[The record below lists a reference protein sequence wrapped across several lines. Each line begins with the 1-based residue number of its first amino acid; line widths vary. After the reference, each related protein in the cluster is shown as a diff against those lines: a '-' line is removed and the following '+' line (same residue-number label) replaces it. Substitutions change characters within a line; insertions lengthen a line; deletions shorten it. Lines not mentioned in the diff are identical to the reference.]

1 MQKKFLILI
10 FLLLCFYLYFKD
22 EVFKEKTIIVGTSAP
37 ISGTIS
43 SWGKAV
49 TYGVN
54 SYFKYVND
62 NNLLGDKKIE
72 FLIYDDKYE
81 PELTL
86 ENTKKL
92 IYEDKVFTLFGFVGT
107 PTVKRILPI
116 LYDENMPFFGSFSG
130 ASFLRNNKN
139 ENIINFRSSYN
150 QEIETL
156 INYIQKEKKLD
167 KIAIFYQN
175 DDYGED
181 VYISLLDLIKK
192 RDLKLVAEGS
202 YKRNTLSINHA
213 FNEIKDAQP
222 EVIFMFGAYKTNA
235 LFIKKAKENEKL
247 KNVIFCNISFGDA
260 NFMVKELKI
269 LDSNTTNLIF
279 SQIIPSYLNTNIP
292 SVLEYQT
299 LMKKYYPEEE
309 LGFLSFEAFLSSK
322 VLVNALQKIKNEITK
337 EKFLNALKTT
347 DKNLLE
353 GIPLEFNNSQ
363 LLNKIY
369 LFEYINN
376 DFKEIYNEK

>member
-1 MQKKFLILI
+1 MQKKFLLI
-10 FLLLCFYLYFKD
+10 IFIIISFYLYFK
-22 EVFKEKTIIVGTSAP
+22 EQVFKEKTISIGTSVP
-37 ISGTIS
+37 LSGTIN

-49 TYGVN
+49 FFGVN
-54 SYFKYVND
+54 SYFKFVNE
-62 NNLLGDKKIE
+62 NNLIDNKRIE
-72 FLIYDDKYE
+72 FLLYDDKYE

-92 IYEDKVFTLFGFVGT
+92 IYEKNVFALFGFVGT

-116 LYDENMPFFGSFSG
+116 LYDEDIPFFGSFSG

-139 ENIINFRSSYN
+139 ENIINFRSSYY

-181 VYISLLDLIKK
+181 GYISLLDLLKK

-222 EVIFMFGAYKTNA
+222 EVIFMIGAYKTNA

-247 KNVIFCNISFGDA
+247 KDVIFCNISFGDA
-260 NFMVKELKI
+260 NSMVKELNI
-269 LDSNTTNLIF
+269 LDSNTNNLIF
-279 SQIIPSYLNTNIP
+279 SQVVPSYLNTNIP

-322 VLVNALQKIKNEITK
+322 VLVNALQKINNEITR

-363 LLNKIY
+363 LLNKVY
-369 LFEYINN
+369 LFEYKDNY
-376 DFKEIYNEK
+376 FKEINNEK